1 MTDPNAASRFD
12 EIYSATSR
20 SVLAFITSKCKHT
33 ADISDIFQDTYL
45 ELYQVLSNRGVD
57 YVKSPKAF
65 MIRIAQRKISRYYS
79 LMERLKLFVSLT
91 AFDED
96 EVGYEPSDIDAHS
109 VLLED
114 FAINQLLLDF
124 VKQHLREKPDSV
136 KRVFYLF
143 YEFEMTIPEIA
154 EALGISESNVKNK
167 LYRTLKELRELLQ

>member
-1 MTDPNAASRFD
+1 
-12 EIYSATSR
+12 
-20 SVLAFITSKCKHT
+20 
-33 ADISDIFQDTYL
+33 
-45 ELYQVLSNRGVD
+45 
-57 YVKSPKAF
+57 
-65 MIRIAQRKISRYYS
+65 
-79 LMERLKLFVSLT
+79 MERLKLFVSLT

-96 EVGYEPSDIDAHS
+96 EVGYEPADIDAHS
-109 VLLED
+109 VLIED

-154 EALGISESNVKNK
+154 EALGISEFNVKNK